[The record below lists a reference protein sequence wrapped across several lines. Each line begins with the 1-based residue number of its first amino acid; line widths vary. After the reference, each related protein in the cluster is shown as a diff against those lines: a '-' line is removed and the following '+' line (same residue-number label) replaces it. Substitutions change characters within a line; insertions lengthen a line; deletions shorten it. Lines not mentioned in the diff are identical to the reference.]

1 MSFEWDEKKRR
12 VNIIKH
18 GIDFFDVK
26 ELFDSDT
33 VTIPDERI
41 DYGENRFIVIGILKY
56 MVVVVVYTEFY
67 YFQQISN

>member
-26 ELFDSDT
+26 ELFDSD
-33 VTIPDERI
+33 
-41 DYGENRFIVIGILKY
+41 KK
-56 MVVVVVYTEFY
+56 
-67 YFQQISN
+67 